1 MIEMQLSSLI
11 KLSNDNN
18 KYTLFTKGMAVQF
31 LGLEDQVY
39 HDTLSSA
46 EAVLDR
52 RDATIDAESLLF
64 SLRSTE
70 SRSRQDCYIQRSVF
84 QLSICSAASHSAR

>member
-1 MIEMQLSSLI
+1 MRLSSSIELP
-11 KLSNDNN
+11 NDNN
-18 KYTLFTKGMAVQF
+18 KYTLFTRGMAVQF
-31 LGLEDQVY
+31 LVPEDQVY

-64 SLRSTE
+64 SLRSIE
-70 SRSRQDCYIQRSVF
+70 N
-84 QLSICSAASHSAR
+84 

>member
-1 MIEMQLSSLI
+1 MSEMQLSSLI

-18 KYTLFTKGMAVQF
+18 KYTLFIKGMAVQF
-31 LGLEDQVY
+31 LGLEDQAY
-39 HDTLSSA
+39 HNTLSSA

-64 SLRSTE
+64 SPRSTE
-70 SRSRQDCYIQRSVF
+70 S
-84 QLSICSAASHSAR
+84 

>member
-1 MIEMQLSSLI
+1 MSEMQLSSLI

-18 KYTLFTKGMAVQF
+18 KYNLFTKGMAVQF

-64 SLRSTE
+64 SLRSIE
-70 SRSRQDCYIQRSVF
+70 N
-84 QLSICSAASHSAR
+84 